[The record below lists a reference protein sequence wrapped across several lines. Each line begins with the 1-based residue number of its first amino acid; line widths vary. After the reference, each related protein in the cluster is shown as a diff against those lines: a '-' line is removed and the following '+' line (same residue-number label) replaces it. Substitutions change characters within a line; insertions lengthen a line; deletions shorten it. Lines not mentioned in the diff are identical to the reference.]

1 MFERCKTSGKLIQL
15 VSNCHILAT
24 MFLEGWK
31 RRQVEIA
38 YNWDLLGFEDEEV
51 GCICSFSCCK

>member
-1 MFERCKTSGKLIQL
+1 MFERCKTSGKLIQF

-51 GCICSFSCCK
+51 GCI